1 MNERELRVRLGYW
14 LQGERACQTPGWL
27 AAFQDVPRHLLVPEG
42 WLTAHDGSRIHS
54 SEMSLAEWIESV
66 YHDMGV
72 VIRDDRRGRS
82 SSSAPG
88 VMAKMLDLLRVEDRD
103 TVLEI
108 GTGSGYNAALLC
120 HRLGAERVTS
130 IDMQGDLVDTA
141 RERLLGI
148 GYQPCLTTADGL
160 GGYPSRAPYDRV
172 IGTCLAWPIPRA
184 WIDQTRRGG
193 RVVALVPD
201 GCVGLDVRADGAA
214 SGRFHPQQFSFMPMV
229 GYMPTLPASFD
240 PEELTGTAR
249 RWRYPPDILF
259 AGGWDQS
266 SFTVLVLALVVRD
279 QHRWDR
285 WDLDGLRGLIDLGDG
300 SWVRFSRE
308 GGEVVEGGPRQIWD
322 AIEALYEHWC
332 RLGAPN
338 RERFGLTVEADG
350 HHVIWLDD
358 PDSERRWEV
367 IDGGDS
373 HSTDGA

>member
-1 MNERELRVRLGYW
+1 
-14 LQGERACQTPGWL
+14 
-27 AAFQDVPRHLLVPEG
+27 
-42 WLTAHDGSRIHS
+42 
-54 SEMSLAEWIESV
+54 
-66 YHDMGV
+66 V
-72 VIRDDRRGRS
+72 V
-82 SSSAPG
+82 
-88 VMAKMLDLLRVEDRD
+88 AKMLDRLRVEDGD

-108 GTGSGYNAALLC
+108 GTGSGYNAALLR
-120 HRLGAERVTS
+120 HRLAPSASPASTS
-130 IDMQGDLVDTA
+130 RATSWRRHVSGSWASATGPA
-141 RERLLGI
+141 SRPR
-148 GYQPCLTTADGL
+148 TGL

-184 WIDQTRRGG
+184 WIDPTRRGG
-193 RVVALVPD
+193 RGVALVPD

-214 SGRFHPQQFSFMPMV
+214 SGRFYPQQFSFMPMV
-229 GYMPTLPASFD
+229 GYMPTLPAGFD

-266 SFTVLVLALVVRD
+266 SSTVLVLALVVRD

-308 GGEVVEGGPRQIWD
+308 GGEVVQGGPRQIWD

-350 HHVIWLDD
+350 RHVI
-358 PDSERRWEV
+358 
-367 IDGGDS
+367 
-373 HSTDGA
+373 